1 MERPVTE
8 ARLILASGSPRRR
21 ELLAHFGIPFA
32 VVPSLAEENATGRGL
47 ERVAKLARLKG
58 EDVFTQGG
66 HLPVLAAD
74 TLVCL
79 DDQVL
84 GKPADEED
92 ARRMLRL
99 LSGRW
104 HSVYTG
110 VCLLTPDRVA
120 RERVETTRVKFRRID
135 EAEIGRYVRTGEPMD
150 KAGAY
155 AIQEIGG
162 IFVERIEGSPSNVVG
177 LPLTAVAA
185 LLQAAGLLPE
195 DVDGR

>member
-1 MERPVTE
+1 MERPADE

-32 VVPSLAEENATGRGL
+32 VVPSQAEENATGRGL

-58 EDVFTQGG
+58 EEVFRQHGQ
-66 HLPVLAAD
+66 LPVLAAD
-74 TLVCL
+74 TLVCM

-84 GKPADEED
+84 GKPDDEED

-110 VCLLTPDRVA
+110 VCLLTPDRAV
-120 RERVETTRVKFRRID
+120 RERVETTRVKFRRLGQ
-135 EAEIGRYVRTGEPMD
+135 AEIERYVRTGEPMD

-155 AIQEIGG
+155 AIQEVGG

-177 LPLTAVAA
+177 LPLTAVAT

-195 DVDGR
+195 ESDDR